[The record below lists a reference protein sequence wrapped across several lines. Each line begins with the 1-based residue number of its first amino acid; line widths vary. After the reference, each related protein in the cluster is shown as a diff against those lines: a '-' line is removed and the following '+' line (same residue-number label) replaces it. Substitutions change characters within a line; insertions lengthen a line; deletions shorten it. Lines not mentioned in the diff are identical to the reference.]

1 MMRILVTGGGGQLG
15 RALAHA
21 SPHVQALRHAELDVT
36 EPQAVERTIAA
47 LQPEVIIHAAAMTDV
62 DGCER
67 DPAAAERINVLGT
80 RHVAAA
86 AAAAGAYLIYISTN
100 FVFDGTKDSP
110 YLEDDAPNP
119 ISVYGRTKLEGE
131 YLALAVP
138 GAAVVR
144 PSWIYGDG
152 KRNFVTSL
160 LERAVPGTTLR
171 YLADELAAPTYA
183 ADLATALLQ
192 LCTAQPRPV
201 GIFHLTNDGSASAFD
216 WAQAVLRAA
225 GRRGCTLLPVPAAS
239 YPRPAARPR
248 NGVLANVRAAQLY
261 GIRLR
266 PWQDAVQEYVRHL
279 LATPA

>member
-1 MMRILVTGGGGQLG
+1 MRILVTGGGGQLG
-15 RALAHA
+15 RALAQA
-21 SPHVQALRHAELDVT
+21 SPYVRAVRHAELDVT
-36 EPQAVERTIAA
+36 EQHAVERTIAA
-47 LQPEVIIHAAAMTDV
+47 MQPEVIIHAAAMTDV

-67 DPAAAERINVLGT
+67 DPDAAERINVLGT

-86 AAAAGAYLIYISTN
+86 AAETGAYLIYISTN

-119 ISVYGRTKLEGE
+119 LSVYGRTKLEGE

-144 PSWIYGDG
+144 PSWVYGDG

-160 LERAVPGTTLR
+160 LERAAPGATLR
-171 YLADELAAPTYA
+171 YLADEVAAPTYA

-192 LCTAQPRPV
+192 LCAAQPRPAGV
-201 GIFHLTNDGSASAFD
+201 FHLTNDGSASAFE
-216 WAQAVLRAA
+216 WAQAVLAAA
-225 GRRGCTLLPVPAAS
+225 GRRECTLLPVPAAS

-248 NGVLANVRAAQLY
+248 NGVLANVRAARLY

-266 PWQDAVQEYVRHL
+266 PWQDAVQDYVRRL
-279 LATPA
+279 LATLA